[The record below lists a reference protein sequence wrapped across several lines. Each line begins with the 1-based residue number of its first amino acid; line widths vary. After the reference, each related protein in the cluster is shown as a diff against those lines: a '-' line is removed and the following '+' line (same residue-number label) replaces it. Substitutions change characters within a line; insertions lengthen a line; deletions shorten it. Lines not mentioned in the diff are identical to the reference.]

1 MVFRSGQRLLRLLR
15 LSLAAYIQA
24 QVGGVGHGLHRPAD
38 AKQLLTAQSQHLYS
52 QHQQPLF
59 QLNEFIMN
67 GLPKYDSRFE
77 LPAKFEADPGKYE
90 ALEFKLCLKDS
101 IVCFE

>member
-1 MVFRSGQRLLRLLR
+1 MPNGEKTVGLLLQNLKFILR
-15 LSLAAYIQA
+15 VDI
-24 QVGGVGHGLHRPAD
+24 
-38 AKQLLTAQSQHLYS
+38 
-52 QHQQPLF
+52 LF

-77 LPAKFEADPGKYE
+77 LPAKFEADPGKYS
-90 ALEFKLCLKDS
+90 AYEFKLCLKDS